1 MTGRM
6 MIALRNKLGTA
17 FSRSGNAGR
26 LALPMPEPVVWRGL
40 FGQAAATAHE
50 NMTEPVAKDD
60 SLQRVLLVE
69 DSTTLSLLYQQY
81 VKQAGYN
88 VKGVASGKD
97 ALGALADD
105 PAAVA
110 LDLGLP
116 DMDGLD
122 ILRHIQTREPPP
134 PVVVITS
141 NASLGNAIEAM
152 RLGAFDYLVKP
163 VTSERLVT
171 TLRNAIEFGALKR
184 KVAAFQE
191 ESTRDHFAGF
201 IGASPQMRAI
211 YEIIGKAA
219 RSRASVFITG
229 ESGTGKE
236 VCAKAI
242 HDSSARSQKPFVA
255 INCAAIPR
263 DIMESEI
270 FGHVKGAFTGAT
282 ADRAGAA
289 ELADGGTLFLD
300 EICEMDIDLQAKLLR
315 LLESGTFQR
324 VGSGAVMKADLRLVC
339 ATNRDPRAQIAAKR
353 FREDLFY
360 RLHVIPIHLPPLRD
374 RGDDSRLISEK
385 LLARFSKSEGK
396 SFTSFAIDA
405 IQAIQRYPWPGNVRE
420 LQNAIHNAVVLNDGD
435 VLTAA
440 MLPSLAVSNTQPG
453 AGAGIAS
460 SPPPLPAQ
468 EPPPAAGPHGIIPLW
483 QVEKQAI
490 LAAIDACGGNVPRA
504 AAFLEIGVSTIY
516 RKKAEWDSQ
525 AQPAAEPKQ
534 A

>member
-1 MTGRM
+1 MFPWSGDTGR
-6 MIALRNKLGTA
+6 T
-17 FSRSGNAGR
+17 
-26 LALPMPEPVVWRGL
+26 GL
-40 FGQAAATAHE
+40 FTPDHLEREEPPHRADTPKLEH
-50 NMTEPVAKDD
+50 MTELSANQDKP
-60 SLQRVLLVE
+60 LRVLLVE
-69 DSTTLSLLYQQY
+69 DSMALSLLYQQY
-81 VKQAGYN
+81 VKQEGYSLTA
-88 VKGVASGKD
+88 VTSGED
-97 ALGALADD
+97 ALRALADE

-116 DMDGLD
+116 DMDGFA
-122 ILRHIQTREPPP
+122 ILKHMQSLETPV

-141 NASLGNAIEAM
+141 NASLGSAIEAM

-163 VTSERLVT
+163 ITSERLVT
-171 TLRNAIEFGALKR
+171 TLRNALEFGALKR
-184 KVAAFQE
+184 KVAAYQE
-191 ESTRDHFAGF
+191 ESTRDNFAGF
-201 IGASPQMRAI
+201 IGSSPQMRAI
-211 YEIIGKAA
+211 YEVIGKAA
-219 RSRASVFITG
+219 RSQASVFVTG

-242 HDSSARSQKPFVA
+242 HSSSVRSQKPFVA

-315 LLESGTFQR
+315 LLESGTYQR
-324 VGSGAVMKADLRLVC
+324 VGSGTVIKADIRIVC
-339 ATNRDPRAQIAAKR
+339 ATNRDPRAEIAARR

-360 RLHVIPIHLPPLRD
+360 RLHVIPIHLPPLRE
-374 RGDDSRLISEK
+374 RGDDCRLISEK
-385 LLARFSKSEGK
+385 FLARFAKAEGK
-396 SFTSFAIDA
+396 RFASLAVDA
-405 IQAIQRYPWPGNVRE
+405 LQAIERYTWPGNVRE
-420 LQNAIHNAVVLNDGD
+420 LQNAIHNAVVLNDGE

-440 MLPSLAVSNTQPG
+440 MLPPLTGAEPPPRMPSERIAAPVLPPG
-453 AGAGIAS
+453 A
-460 SPPPLPAQ
+460 
-468 EPPPAAGPHGIIPLW
+468 EPRPAAGPLGIVPLW

-516 RKKAEWDSQ
+516 RKKAEWDA
-525 AQPAAEPKQ
+525 AQTATHAK
-534 A
+534 